1 LLLIA
6 ESCRKPATDIP
17 GMPRIYRRH
26 SEWTA
31 EMLPANTMV
40 ARLIVVVAAT
50 ALVGCGNNQPPP
62 SYLGGPPVDPQVRAA
77 SKQTLA
83 SRVLGAIAFERV
95 TGHKA
100 DPSRLNQL
108 K

>member
-1 LLLIA
+1 LACHVSIAVTANEPLKILLTNA
-6 ESCRKPATDIP
+6 
-17 GMPRIYRRH
+17 
-26 SEWTA
+26 
-31 EMLPANTMV
+31 ML
-40 ARLIVVVAAT
+40 ARLIVVVAT
-50 ALVGCGNNQPPP
+50 SVLGGCGNSQPP

-95 TGHKA
+95 TGRRA
-100 DPSRLNQL
+100 DPSTLNQL

>member
-1 LLLIA
+1 
-6 ESCRKPATDIP
+6 
-17 GMPRIYRRH
+17 
-26 SEWTA
+26 
-31 EMLPANTMV
+31 MLT
-40 ARLIVVVAAT
+40 RLIVVVAAT
-50 ALVGCGNNQPPP
+50 VVAACGSNQPPP
-62 SYLGGPPVDPQVRAA
+62 RYLGGPPVDHGVQAA

-100 DPSRLNQL
+100 DPSRLNHL

>member
-1 LLLIA
+1 
-6 ESCRKPATDIP
+6 
-17 GMPRIYRRH
+17 
-26 SEWTA
+26 
-31 EMLPANTMV
+31 ML
-40 ARLIVVVAAT
+40 ARLIVVVGAT
-50 ALVGCGNNQPPP
+50 TLVGCSNNPPP

-95 TGHKA
+95 TGGKA
-100 DPSRLNQL
+100 DPGRLNQL